1 MKAKKAIKRLDKV
14 EAILS
19 DVIDRYAT
27 TGSETR
33 EFLDAARVSIFR
45 AKAGVDKNP
54 ELASRKQVSPKGEK
68 AKQTA
73 AKQKEK
79 KPSTKKF
86 SGVKRKGVHTE
97 TAQRLSDTQEAAG
110 KTA

>member
-1 MKAKKAIKRLDKV
+1 LDKV

-54 ELASRKQVSPKGEK
+54 ELASRK
-68 AKQTA
+68 
-73 AKQKEK
+73 
-79 KPSTKKF
+79 PSF
-86 SGVKRKGVHTE
+86 AER
-97 TAQRLSDTQEAAG
+97 
-110 KTA
+110 